1 MNHRARCEPLKC
13 ATERTMSLVK
23 LPGLQPTDIR
33 LYFMV
38 QLEQCDGRLLAV
50 FYSGEE
56 EKEKKKSEKLFKWVL
71 FNSFQFW

>member
-1 MNHRARCEPLKC
+1 
-13 ATERTMSLVK
+13 MSLVK

-38 QLEQCDGRLLAV
+38 QLEQCDGGGGSLLRV

-56 EKEKKKSEKLFKWVL
+56 EKKIKARK
-71 FNSFQFW
+71 